1 MRQALSLLGLVG
13 ILTVAM
19 ACDARTSPIR
29 DAGGGDGSPTGC
41 TIGSP
46 GVRCLGTEA
55 IVCQENGTEGSRT
68 DCAAT
73 GQVCA
78 DGLGCRMCRPNSFH
92 CSGNDVQR
100 CSTDGTTYETIATCD
115 AAAGQ
120 ACNSLSG
127 TCRSACEDAAAS
139 DSYIGCEYWPTPV
152 ANGVSDEF
160 DFAVVVA
167 NPQTA
172 PANVTVTHGGSNVA
186 SVSVPAGG
194 LETIRLPWREYKESS
209 TPAGAAA
216 SSLTRG
222 GAYRLQS
229 TLPVTVYQFNPLEYR
244 IDRDCTETNPYT
256 GLPDCDGSGGY
267 DPLFGDAICDN
278 QCFSFTNDASL
289 LLPSHVLTGNYIAVS
304 ERTRGVSCNSM
315 TYSTPGFVTV
325 VSVSPSPVQVTINL
339 AGNIAASADGMV
351 AAATAGSTQSYT
363 LNQGDVLQLATAD
376 VTSCVPGGI
385 TEDQCGNG
393 IDMTHCDVPDQFDL
407 TGTGI
412 TATGPVMVIGGHTCA
427 FMPFNRFACDHIEEA
442 IFPLEAWG
450 SDFAVSMAQPL
461 RGEPNV
467 IRVISGADG
476 NTITFDPASV
486 QGPTTLNRG
495 QVLEFEARADFRV
508 TGSGPMSV
516 AQFLVGQNYDG
527 AVEMEGAGDPAMS
540 FAIPTLQ
547 FRDEYTFLAPV
558 TFEQSF
564 VNVVAP
570 AGAAVML
577 SSNGGPPTQV
587 TGFTPIGAS
596 GLSAARLSIPG
607 GSHKITSTVGFGIVV
622 YGYGSYTSYMYPG
635 GLNFGDINPLI

>member
-1 MRQALSLLGLVG
+1 MRQALSLLGLLG
-13 ILTVAM
+13 ILIVAM
-19 ACDARTSPIR
+19 GCDARTPSTR
-29 DAGGGDGSPTGC
+29 DAGGDGAVSPTGC
-41 TIGSP
+41 TIGAP
-46 GVRCLGTEA
+46 GVRCIGAEA
-55 IVCQENGTEGSRT
+55 ILCHENGEEGSRT
-68 DCAAT
+68 DCSAT

-78 DGLGCRMCRPNSFH
+78 DSLGCRMCRPNSFN
-92 CSGNDVQR
+92 CNGNDVQR
-100 CSTDGTTYETIATCD
+100 CSVDGTAWETIATCD

-127 TCRSACEDAAAS
+127 SCRSACEDAAAS

-152 ANGVSDEF
+152 ANGVSQEF
-160 DFAVVVA
+160 QFAVVVA

-172 PANVTVTHGGSNVA
+172 PANVTVTRNGLGVA
-186 SVSVPAGG
+186 TVTVPPGG
-194 LETIRLPWREYKESS
+194 LQTIPLDWLEYT
-209 TPAGAAA
+209 TPSVGGDIFTPPTTV

-229 TLPVTVYQFNPLEYR
+229 TLPVTVYQFSPLEYQLTPG
-244 IDRDCTETNPYT
+244 CTS
-256 GLPDCDGSGGY
+256 PDC
-267 DPLFGDAICDN
+267 
-278 QCFSFTNDASL
+278 FSYSNDASL
-289 LLPSHVLTGNYIAVS
+289 LLPTHVLTGNYIAIS
-304 ERTRGVSCNSM
+304 ERTLGASCSGSVSS
-315 TYSTPGFVTV
+315 SPGFFTL
-325 VSVSPSPVQVTINL
+325 VSVSPSPVQVTVNL
-339 AGNIAASADGMV
+339 AGNIAASADGAV

-363 LNQGDVLQLATAD
+363 MNQGDVLQLASAD
-376 VTSCVPGGI
+376 ITTCVPGG
-385 TEDQCGNG
+385 TTAGQCGG
-393 IDMTHCDVPDQFDL
+393 GLSDMTHCRVPDQFDL

-427 FMPFNRFACDHIEEA
+427 FIPFNRFACDHIEET

-495 QVLEFEARADFRV
+495 QVLEFEARQDFRV
-508 TGSGPMSV
+508 SGSGPMTV

-527 AVEMEGAGDPAMS
+527 AVELEGAGDPSMS

-547 FRDEYTFLAPV
+547 FRDEYTFLAPA

-570 AGAAVML
+570 AGAVVML
-577 SSNGGPPTQV
+577 SSNGGPATQV

-596 GLSAARLSIPG
+596 GLSAARISIPG
-607 GSHKITSTVGFGIVV
+607 GAHRITSTVGFGIVV